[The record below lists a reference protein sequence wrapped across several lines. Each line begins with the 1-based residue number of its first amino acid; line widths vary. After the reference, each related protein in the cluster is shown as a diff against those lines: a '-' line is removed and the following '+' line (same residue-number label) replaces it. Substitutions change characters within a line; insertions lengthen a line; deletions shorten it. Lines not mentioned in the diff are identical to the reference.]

1 MNFRKYSNQDNQSI
15 VIDMTALLDI
25 AFIVILF
32 LGIVSTIAP
41 ISSINVELPQAS
53 TEDKVV
59 KPVKISIDKDG
70 NYYINGKKVD
80 ENQVAEFL
88 KNSKQKTLIILA
100 DRRVIYD
107 KVVRLMDIAK
117 QNGIEEINIATRKL
131 SQWRKKNL

>member
-80 ENQVAEFL
+80 ESQVAEFL

-100 DRRVIYD
+100 DKRVIYD

-131 SQWRKKNL
+131 SQ

>member
-100 DRRVIYD
+100 DKRVIYD

-131 SQWRKKNL
+131 SQ